1 MRCTVL
7 RPEWKDCAASSAV
20 GNIEMNAEIIAIGSE
35 LLTST
40 RVDTNSLW
48 LTGQLNELGVEVT
61 QKTIVGDDRGRLAA
75 AIRAALERAPIL
87 ILTGGLGPTE
97 DDITRDAVAQ
107 ALSRSLVYSEEIQG
121 WIEQRFERFGRKMA
135 EINKRQAYLVEGAEK
150 LENLNGTAPGQWI
163 DTPGGMIALLP
174 GPPHEMK
181 PMFESHCLARLRARV
196 PALYIRTRFFRVAGM
211 GESDLD
217 QLIAPL
223 YTPYSNPVTTI
234 LAAAGDIQIH
244 LRAQASSPEAA
255 DALVDELGVKIKAAL
270 GDRIYSSDGS
280 PVERVIGAFLKQ
292 RGETLAVAESC
303 TAGLLGGR
311 ITEVGGSSAW
321 FVGGL
326 QVYQDEMKTRLLG
339 IDPALVKQNGAV
351 SEAVAIAMAVAARER
366 TGATWALSVTGEAGP
381 ESSPGGPAPGTMW
394 IGIAGRGEAA
404 ARSFRFAG
412 DRIRIRAFAVQSAL
426 NLLRL
431 KLERG

>member
-1 MRCTVL
+1 
-7 RPEWKDCAASSAV
+7 
-20 GNIEMNAEIIAIGSE
+20 MNAEIIAIGSE
-35 LLTST
+35 LLTSS

-61 QKTIVGDDRGRLAA
+61 QKTVVGDDSERLAT
-75 AIRAALERAPIL
+75 AIRAALGRVPIL

-97 DDITRDAVAQ
+97 DDVTRNAVAQ
-107 ALSRSLVYSEEIQG
+107 ALSRKLVFSEEICK
-121 WIEQRFERFGRKMA
+121 WIETRFARFGRTMA
-135 EINKRQAYLVEGAEK
+135 EINKRQAFLVDGAEK
-150 LENLNGTAPGQWI
+150 LENPNGTAPGQWI
-163 DTPGGMIALLP
+163 DVPGAMIVLLP

-181 PMFESHCLARLRARV
+181 PMFQDGCLARLRQRV
-196 PALYIRTRFFRVAGM
+196 PPQFLRTRFYRVAGM

-217 QLIAPL
+217 QLIAPI
-223 YTPYSNPVTTI
+223 YTSYSNPVTTI

-244 LRAQASSPEAA
+244 LRAQADSPQAAEALA
-255 DALVDELGVKIKAAL
+255 QELGTKIESEL
-270 GDRIYSSDGS
+270 GERIYSRDGS
-280 PVERVIGAFLKQ
+280 PLENVIGARLKQ

-311 ITEVGGSSAW
+311 ITEVAGSSAW

-326 QVYQDEMKTRLLG
+326 LVYKADMKTRLLG
-339 IDPALVKQNGAV
+339 LDPVLVAQQGVV
-351 SEAVAIAMAVAARER
+351 SESVATAMAAAARER

-381 ESSPGGPAPGTMW
+381 EPSPGGPAPGTIW
-394 IGIAGRGEAA
+394 IGVAGPAGAS
-404 ARSFRFAG
+404 ARLFRFPG

-431 KLERG
+431 QLDPIH

>member
-1 MRCTVL
+1 
-7 RPEWKDCAASSAV
+7 
-20 GNIEMNAEIIAIGSE
+20 MNAEIIAIGSE
-35 LLTST
+35 LLTAS

-48 LTGQLNELGVEVT
+48 LTGQLNALGVEVT
-61 QKTIVGDDRGRLAA
+61 QKTIVGDDRERLAA
-75 AIRAALERAPIL
+75 AIRAALDRAQIL

-97 DDITRDAVAQ
+97 DDVTRDAVAA
-107 ALSRSLVYSEEIQG
+107 ALSRKLVYSEEICQ
-121 WIEQRFERFGRKMA
+121 WIETRFARFGRKMA
-135 EINKRQAYLVEGAEK
+135 EINKRQAFLVDGAEK
-150 LENLNGTAPGQWI
+150 LENPNGTAPGQWI
-163 DTPGGMIALLP
+163 DLPGAMIVLLP

-181 PMFESHCLARLRARV
+181 PMFEECCLARLRERV
-196 PALYIRTRFFRVAGM
+196 PPLFIRTRFYRVAGM

-244 LRAQASSPEAA
+244 LRAQADSPEAA
-255 DALVDELGVKIKAAL
+255 EALVQELGSKIEAAL
-270 GDRIYSSDGS
+270 GERIYSRDGS
-280 PVERVIGAFLKQ
+280 PLEQVIGACLKQ

-311 ITEVGGSSAW
+311 VTEIAGSSAW

-326 QVYQDEMKTRLLG
+326 QVYQTDMKTRLLG
-339 IDPALVKQNGAV
+339 LDPALVKEHGVV
-351 SEAVAIAMAVAARER
+351 SEAVATAMAQAARER
-366 TGATWALSVTGEAGP
+366 TGATWGLSVTGEAGP
-381 ESSPGGPAPGTMW
+381 EPSPGGPAPGTIW
-394 IGIAGRGEAA
+394 IGVAGPAGASA
-404 ARSFRFAG
+404 QLFRFPG

-431 KLERG
+431 ELAS